1 MKLITVE
8 EHVLDPGINKAA
20 RGEVLKIAPYY
31 DHLMS
36 KGLPYYPDFDM
47 YADMGD
53 KRIEEMDR
61 SGISMQVLSCP
72 SEIGMVDPEH
82 AIPLTRA
89 WNDRL
94 SEAVKRYPDRFA
106 GFACLPWADPKAAA
120 EELVRAVTELGLKGA
135 LLGGRPSKEA
145 IFLDDPRFD
154 PVMEAANRL
163 EVPIYIHPGSP
174 TPAVQADYYGRMEE
188 RLSGRLSVFGWGWHN
203 EAGIQVLRMIL
214 SGSFERFPKLQVI
227 SGHWGEFVPFFLF
240 RLDQAL
246 PRDVTGLSK
255 SITETYREH
264 VYVSP
269 SGIFDMPQLSFA
281 MDMLGAERILYSVD
295 FPLIGNEGAREF
307 LENAP
312 ISDADKE
319 KIAYRNAAEL
329 LKLNI

>member
-1 MKLITVE
+1 
-8 EHVLDPGINKAA
+8 
-20 RGEVLKIAPYY
+20 
-31 DHLMS
+31 
-36 KGLPYYPDFDM
+36 
-47 YADMGD
+47 
-53 KRIEEMDR
+53 
-61 SGISMQVLSCP
+61 
-72 SEIGMVDPEH
+72 
-82 AIPLTRA
+82 
-89 WNDRL
+89 
-94 SEAVKRYPDRFA
+94 
-106 GFACLPWADPKAAA
+106 
-120 EELVRAVTELGLKGA
+120 
-135 LLGGRPSKEA
+135 
-145 IFLDDPRFD
+145 
-154 PVMEAANRL
+154 
-163 EVPIYIHPGSP
+163 
-174 TPAVQADYYGRMEE
+174 
-188 RLSGRLSVFGWGWHN
+188 
-203 EAGIQVLRMIL
+203 MIL